1 MLDKQNKFFI
11 HFLLGLTILF
21 MGISLASAQQTGAT
35 VTNISH
41 TTKGSVQPDFRNDTK
56 GTINTVILT
65 AIQQDMKWKAY
76 VGNVSSTFVLDD
88 ANDHSIY
95 RWNMDSFSGQVYIT
109 RNNSITWGSVD
120 CATAGNKATEDS
132 AIGHVSTRADSVN
145 RTFVSQIHRNLTVG
159 ARFITNDTCY
169 SIATWQNNTQPTL
182 SKTIPFQELLLWDGS
197 HMVYATFVEND
208 KAGYRNDTPKTTYD
222 FQAIVP
228 DDGQASNPAL
238 RYYFYLEL
246 S

>member
-1 MLDKQNKFFI
+1 MLNKQNNLFI
-11 HFLLGLTILF
+11 HFFIGLTILLF
-21 MGISLASAQQTGAT
+21 SISLASAQQTGAT

-41 TTKGSVQPDFRNDTK
+41 TTKGTVQPDSRNDSK

-65 AIQQDMKWKAY
+65 ATQQDMKWKAY

-88 ANDHSIY
+88 ANDYSIY
-95 RWNMDSFSGQVYIT
+95 RWNMDSFAGQVYIT

-120 CATAGNKATEDS
+120 CATAGNKVTEDS
-132 AIGHVSTRADSVN
+132 SIGHLSVSADSVN
-145 RTFVSQIHRNLTVG
+145 RTFASQIHRNLTVG
-159 ARFITNDTCY
+159 SKFIANDTCY
-169 SIATWQNNTQPTL
+169 STATWQNSTQPTL
-182 SKTIPFQELLLWDGS
+182 TKTIPFQEILLWDGS
-197 HMVYATFVEND
+197 HMAYTTFVEND
-208 KAGYRNDTPKTTYD
+208 KAGYRNDTPSTTYD

-228 DDGQASNPAL
+228 DDGQASSSPL